1 MADQSRQGIELKI
14 KQAGLVICSG
24 ITEKSIDYKRDLV
37 DITSDDDS
45 GYETYATFTGTK
57 GISIPVAGVL
67 KNAKMR
73 ELALQNNPILSNLTV
88 LYPDGATLVGNF
100 VMEGLKEEYKGLEAV
115 KYSFT
120 LKTSGAYTYTPAP

>member
-14 KQAGLVICSG
+14 KQAGVVICSG

-45 GYETYATFTGTK
+45 GYETYAPFSGVK
-57 GISIPVAGVL
+57 ALSIPLSGVL
-67 KNAKMR
+67 KNDKMR
-73 ELALQNNPILSNLTV
+73 QLALQTNPILNNLTV

-100 VMEGLKEEYKGLEAV
+100 VLEGLKEEYKGLDAA

-120 LKTSGAYTYTPAP
+120 LKTSGAYIYTPAP